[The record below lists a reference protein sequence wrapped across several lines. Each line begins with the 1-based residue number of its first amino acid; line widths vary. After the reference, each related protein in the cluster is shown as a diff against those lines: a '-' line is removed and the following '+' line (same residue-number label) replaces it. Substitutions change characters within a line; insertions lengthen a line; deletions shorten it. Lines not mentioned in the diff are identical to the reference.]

1 MIVLLILQRFIL
13 SFLRIFE
20 LLFIVRVIISW
31 IPSAQMS
38 SFGSLIYSITEPVL
52 APIRAVL
59 HKIPALRDLPI
70 DFSVLVAY
78 LLVDVL
84 RTVIFYI

>member
-1 MIVLLILQRFIL
+1 MIVLILQRFIL
-13 SFLRIFE
+13 TFLRIFE

-38 SFGSLIYSITEPVL
+38 SFGSFIYSITEPVL

-59 HKIPALRDLPI
+59 HKIPALRDLPL

-84 RTVIFYI
+84 RMIILYI

>member
-1 MIVLLILQRFIL
+1 MIILILQRFVL
-13 SFLRIFE
+13 TFLRIFE

-38 SFGSLIYSITEPVL
+38 SFGGFIYSITEPVL
-52 APIRAVL
+52 APIRTVL

-84 RTVIFYI
+84 RTIILYI

>member
-1 MIVLLILQRFIL
+1 MIISFLQRFID
-13 SFLRIFE
+13 SFLGIFE
-20 LLFIVRVIISW
+20 LLLIVRVIISW

-38 SFGSLIYSITEPVL
+38 SIGGVIYSITEPIL

-59 HKIPALRDLPI
+59 HKIPALASLPI

-78 LLVDVL
+78 LLIDVL
-84 RTVIFYI
+84 RAVIFKI